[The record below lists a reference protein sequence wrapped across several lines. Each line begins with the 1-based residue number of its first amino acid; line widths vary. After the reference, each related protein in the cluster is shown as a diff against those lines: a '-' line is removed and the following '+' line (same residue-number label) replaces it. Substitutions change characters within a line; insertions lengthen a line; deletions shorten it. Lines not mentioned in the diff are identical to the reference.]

1 MDDSTIQK
9 TNPSPAAR
17 PQSADL
23 AVVVLALLLYVLERY
38 AAFVFLEWRTGSGGS
53 VEAQLLGFFFGQ
65 PPYSLLDI
73 LLGFDSYQGLF
84 GLPVWKYVPQV
95 IIQGMLFL
103 TNAWI
108 ISFCIYYIG
117 KLSKLFQPQKG
128 G

>member
-65 PPYSLLDI
+65 PPYSLPVI
-73 LLGFDSYQGLF
+73 LLGFDSHRGLF
-84 GLPVWKYVPQV
+84 GLPLPGRLVQVVLQVLLFVANCWFVNIPFAIFRKY
-95 IIQGMLFL
+95 IRRTRG
-103 TNAWI
+103 
-108 ISFCIYYIG
+108 
-117 KLSKLFQPQKG
+117 
-128 G
+128 